1 MGTGARRGKAAKQRG
16 REVAKVFRMP
26 ARVGEGGAGCRLG
39 GLGLAGKPAGGLHST
54 PPSNRALAPAQGGI
68 WAD

>member
-1 MGTGARRGKAAKQRG
+1 MGTGARRRKAAKQRG

-39 GLGLAGKPAGGLHST
+39 GLGLAGKPAGLDLT

-68 WAD
+68 WAG